1 MRLKH
6 IAQAS
11 WFSVALTALAVI
23 LGMAVLYIAQP
34 SPIVRLDWKIYDSFL
49 PLRAAPQPSPVPIII
64 DIDEAS
70 LREYGQWPWPRYL
83 VADLLDALNE
93 YEVAAIGLDIM
104 FAEPDRSSPERL
116 DESLRRD
123 KQTALNLESLPQ
135 DLRDFDRLL
144 AEALQRSPS
153 VLGFY
158 GRFDGAIDESD
169 IPPSVAWIE
178 RSSPDAIPIEHSLPS
193 VGSAVLPLPVL
204 LDKAPLG
211 FINVAPDADGVVRK
225 SPLLIKAGDTVY
237 PSLSLRA
244 LMLALGSKNLVV
256 SSGIYGVES
265 VRIGQWTANVDAQGA
280 AYIPFIG
287 PSGTYPYISAAD
299 ALRKNAPREALEGK
313 IAFVG
318 TSASGL
324 LDIRVTPLDSVYP
337 GVEIHAAVLDAI
349 LSGNAISVPPW
360 TPAAQLLGIFVFGLV
375 AALFFGFARPRIYLP
390 VAATLIAAAVLF
402 SRRLFADGLF
412 VSPLYSALAIA
423 VMGVCLV
430 FLRFWQ
436 EERQKFILRNAFSR
450 YVSPE
455 IVKRIV
461 KLSDDLFAG
470 EERELS
476 ILFTDI
482 RGFTAL
488 SEKLYPQQVVNLLN
502 RYFTPMTAIVRERGG
517 TMDKFIGD
525 ALMAFWNAP
534 IDAPEHPSRAVSA
547 ALAMQEKLPTL
558 NKELQAEFGISL
570 QIGAGIH
577 TGSVYVGNMGSAE
590 LVNYTLIGD
599 NVNLASRLEGLCPQY
614 GVGLVVSGETRDG
627 CGEAFAFQYLDVIRV
642 KGKTQ
647 PVSVYAPMR
656 LENASARR
664 EELLGWEEARVLYR
678 GGDFERPPK
687 LLKRFA
693 NVFPKLRYT
702 PHIWIA
708 PKIYC
713 AIRPQT
719 GTAYGGRR
727 QENKSSLY
735 EVIKRQKGGDRS
747 SRKDRA
753 KANAKSNAARD
764 KRGDRR
770 QSRRSAKIVRLRTKS
785 VNRIQTKL

>member
-6 IAQAS
+6 IARSS
-11 WFSVALTALAVI
+11 WFSVVLTGLSVI

-49 PLRAAPQPSPVPIII
+49 PLRAAPQPSPVPIVI

-70 LREYGQWPWPRYL
+70 LQEYGQWPWPRYL
-83 VADLLDALNE
+83 VADLLDALSE
-93 YEVAAIGLDIM
+93 YGVAAIGLDVM
-104 FAEPDRSSPERL
+104 FAEQDRSSPERL

-123 KQTALNLESLPQ
+123 KQTALNLDSLPQ
-135 DLRDFDRLL
+135 ELRDFDRLL
-144 AEALQRSPS
+144 AESLRRSPA

-158 GRFDGAIDESD
+158 GRFDGAIDAFN
-169 IPPSVAWIE
+169 IPHSVALIE
-178 RSSPDAIPIEHSLPS
+178 RASPNAIPIERSLPS

-237 PSLSLRA
+237 PSLSLRT

-256 SSGIYGVES
+256 SSGLYGVES
-265 VRIGQWTANVDAQGA
+265 VKVGQWMANVDAQGA

-287 PSGTYPYISAAD
+287 PSGTYPYISAMD
-299 ALRKNAPREALEGK
+299 VLRKNAPREALEGK

-318 TSASGL
+318 TSAPGL
-324 LDIRVTPLDSVYP
+324 LDIRATPLDSVYP

-360 TPAAQLLGIFVFGLV
+360 TPAAQILVILVFGL
-375 AALFFGFARPRIYLP
+375 ASALIFNFARPLIYLP
-390 VAATLIAAAVLF
+390 VAAGLIAAAVLF

-412 VSPLYSALAIA
+412 LSPLYAAITVGA
-423 VMGVCLV
+423 MGACLV

-436 EERQKFILRNAFSR
+436 EERQKLILRNAFSR

-455 IVKRIV
+455 IVKRIA
-461 KLSDDLFAG
+461 KLRGDLFAG

-482 RGFTAL
+482 RGFTTL
-488 SEKLYPQQVVNLLN
+488 SEKLSPQQVVNLLN

-534 IDAPEHPSRAVSA
+534 IDAPEHPLRAVSA
-547 ALAMQEKLPTL
+547 ALAMQEKLLTL
-558 NKELQAEFGISL
+558 NKELQAEFGLSL
-570 QIGAGIH
+570 KIGAGIH
-577 TGSVYVGNMGSAE
+577 TGPAYVGNMGSAE
-590 LVNYTLIGD
+590 LVNYTIIGD

-614 GVGLVVSGETRDG
+614 GVGLVVSGETKDG
-627 CGEAFAFQYLDVIRV
+627 CGAAFAFEYLDTIRV

-647 PVSVYAPMR
+647 PVSIYAPIR
-656 LENASARR
+656 LEDAIARR
-664 EELLGWEEARVLYR
+664 EELLGWEEARVLYH
-678 GGDFERPPK
+678 GGDFERAAEA
-687 LLKRFA
+687 LEALCERF
-693 NVFPKLRYT
+693 
-702 PHIWIA
+702 
-708 PKIYC
+708 
-713 AIRPQT
+713 PQVT
-719 GTAYGGRR
+719 LYAAYM
-727 QENKSSLY
+727 
-735 EVIKRQKGGDRS
+735 
-747 SRKDRA
+747 DRA
-753 KANAKSNAARD
+753 KNLLRDPPANWDGVWKMT
-764 KRGDRR
+764 
-770 QSRRSAKIVRLRTKS
+770 TK
-785 VNRIQTKL
+785 K